1 MPAHRHGTYKYGAIA
16 YGWSLSDTHGTLKGN
31 SRTGMV
37 PLGMVPAGGGAL
49 DMVPD
54 VVVVWGG
61 ALHMVHVVVVV
72 RRAEGGALDMVPAMG
87 VDPNACVICRF
98 VG

>member
-49 DMVPD
+49 NMVPD
-54 VVVVWGG
+54 VVVVWRG
-61 ALHMVHVVVVV
+61 AIHMVHVVVV
-72 RRAEGGALDMVPAMG
+72 L
-87 VDPNACVICRF
+87 
-98 VG
+98 